1 MNDDPVPI
9 LTVDGLNVRFR
20 NGDQSTAAVKN
31 LSFNLYPG
39 DKLGV
44 VGESGSGK
52 TVTSLSILNL
62 LSNQG
67 GVETEGS
74 IAFSTY
80 NNLLSLPSQ
89 IIRTIRGRKISM
101 VFQEPMSSLNPVRK
115 CGNQVAEILKV
126 HNLGNKA
133 THKQSILELFRQV
146 SLPDV
151 ERMYDSYP
159 HELSGGQLQ
168 RINIAMALATEP
180 DIIICDEPTTALDV
194 TVQSEILGLLDRI
207 NRETNIAIIF
217 ISHDLDVIASL
228 CNRIIVM
235 YKGEIVEE
243 GSLPECFE
251 NPQHAYTKALIA
263 CKPSPG
269 KKSISL
275 PTVGDMLSGEFQPVA
290 RKIKPASDTKILTV
304 EDLTVRFAKK
314 KKTLFSSTEYVTAV
328 DSVSFEMF
336 QGECLGIVGESGS
349 GKSTVAN
356 CLSGLIQ
363 ANEGT
368 MNYDGQEISR
378 RILSGNRDLRRRIQ
392 LVFQDPY
399 SSLNPRM
406 SVGNALREPL
416 LFHNVVPVEK
426 VKSKVSEY
434 LSMVGL
440 DDSYSSRYPHQL
452 SGGQRQ
458 RVCIARALTVEP
470 DLLICDE
477 CVSALDVSVQAQI
490 LNLLDHLKNLL
501 GLNMIF
507 ISHDLNVVHY
517 ICDRILVMKE
527 GRIVERG
534 TYDKILDH
542 PENEYTMKLIKSM
555 PGEIFK

>member
-1 MNDDPVPI
+1 MLDSQTPI
-9 LTVDGLNVRFR
+9 LSVDNLNVRFR
-20 NGDQSTAAVKN
+20 NRDQYTHAVKD
-31 LSFNLYPG
+31 LSFHLYAG

-62 LSNQG
+62 LSNG
-67 GVETEGS
+67 TATETDGS
-74 IAFSTY
+74 IDFLNY
-80 NNLLSLPSQ
+80 GDLLSMPAKM
-89 IIRTIRGRKISM
+89 IRTIRGRKISM
-101 VFQEPMSSLNPVRK
+101 VFQEPMSSLNPVRR
-115 CGNQVAEILKV
+115 CGNQVAEILEV
-126 HNLGNKA
+126 HQIGKKNN
-133 THKQSILELFRQV
+133 HKSKILELFRQV

-194 TVQSEILGLLDRI
+194 TVQSEILALLDRI
-207 NRETNIAIIF
+207 NSDQGIAIIF
-217 ISHDLDVIASL
+217 ISHDLDVISSL
-228 CNRIIVM
+228 CNRIVVM

-243 GSLPECFE
+243 GTLPDCFL
-251 NPQHAYTKALIA
+251 NPRHDYTKALIA
-263 CKPSPG
+263 CKPSPE
-269 KKSISL
+269 KKRQVL
-275 PTVGDMLSGEFQPVA
+275 PTVA
-290 RKIKPASDTKILTV
+290 KILDGSFSPATRTHRETG
-304 EDLTVRFAKK
+304 EDTILSVKGLTVRYPKKRESLFAKK
-314 KKTLFSSTEYVTAV
+314 EYLTAV
-328 DSVSFEMF
+328 DNISFSMF
-336 QGECLGIVGESGS
+336 SGECLGIVGESGS

-356 CLSGLIQ
+356 CISGLIQ
-363 ANEGT
+363 ASEGSIE
-368 MNYDGQEISR
+368 YHSREISKKSLENDR
-378 RILSGNRDLRRRIQ
+378 QLRKRIQ

-406 SVGNALREPL
+406 TIGSAIREPL
-416 LFHNVVPVEK
+416 QFHKIVPNA
-426 VKSKVSEY
+426 SIDSRVSE
-434 LSMVGL
+434 LLVMVGL
-440 DDSYSSRYPHQL
+440 DDSYAARYPHQL

-490 LNLLDHLKNLL
+490 LNLLDHLKSLL

-517 ICDRILVMKE
+517 ICDRILVMKD
-527 GRIVERG
+527 GSIVERG
-534 TYDKILDH
+534 TYDRILDR
-542 PENEYTMKLIKSM
+542 PEHEYTKKLVSSI
-555 PGEIFK
+555 PGRRNN